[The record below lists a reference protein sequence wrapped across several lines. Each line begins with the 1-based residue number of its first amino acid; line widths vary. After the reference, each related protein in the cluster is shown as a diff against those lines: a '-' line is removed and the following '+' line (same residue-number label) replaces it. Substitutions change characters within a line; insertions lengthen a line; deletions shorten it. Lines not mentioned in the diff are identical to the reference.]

1 MPEEA
6 KSSEAKPAEAPPA
19 PPPPHYEEDLVERD
33 HTMVIN
39 GTEIPYRSQA
49 GRVLLREEDGKKLAS
64 FFFTAYTRSD
74 VDDPAARPIVFAF
87 NGGPGSSSVWLHM
100 GAFGPKRVDLD
111 DEGMPGPLP
120 GRLVLNE
127 ESLLDVADVVFID
140 PVGTGFSRGIPRED
154 QKKYHHFKRDI
165 ESVGEFIRI
174 YLTRHQRWASPKFLA
189 GESYGTTRSA
199 GLAAHL
205 LDRHGIYFSGI
216 ILVSAIL
223 NFLTGPFDTRTWT
236 FSVGHDLPYVVFLPT
251 YAATAWYHGR
261 VAAEHRK
268 KPLREFLAEV
278 EAWAF
283 GEYATALLQ
292 GDQLDERASR
302 EVIERLSG
310 YTGMPVDYLED
321 YRMRIEILRFCKEL
335 RRSEGLTVGRLDSRY
350 TGSDRFLAGDMLES
364 DPSNDAISGHFA
376 ATFNDY
382 MRSELGYESDL
393 PYEVLS
399 LEVHQA
405 WDYEDFKNAIVDTSE
420 SLRQVMSRNRHMGVL
435 VANGFFDLATPHKA
449 SEYTFSHMGL
459 TEEQRQRVHMT
470 YYEAGHM
477 MYVHR
482 PSHRQ
487 FATDVRSF
495 ILGASA

>member
-1 MPEEA
+1 MSDDPTNTKTETAETAPE
-6 KSSEAKPAEAPPA
+6 
-19 PPPPHYEEDLVERD
+19 PPPPHYEEDIVERD
-33 HTMVIN
+33 HTMVIDGN
-39 GTEIPYRSQA
+39 EIPYRSQA

-74 VDDPAARPIVFAF
+74 VDDPASRPVVFAF

-111 DEGMPGPLP
+111 DDGMPGPLP
-120 GRLVLNE
+120 GRLVVNE
-127 ESLLDVADVVFID
+127 QSLLDVADIVFID
-140 PVGTGFSRGIPRED
+140 PVGTGYSRGIPREE

-174 YLTRHQRWASPKFLA
+174 YLTRHRRWASPKFLA

-199 GLAAHL
+199 GLAAYL
-205 LDRHGIYFSGI
+205 LDRHGIYFNGI

-223 NFLTGPFDTRTWT
+223 NFLTGPFDRKTWT

-251 YAATAWYHGR
+251 YAATAWFHKR
-261 VAAEHRK
+261 VAAEHRD
-268 KPLREFLAEV
+268 KPLREFLDEV

-292 GDQLDERASR
+292 GDQLDTDTTRT
-302 EVIERLSG
+302 VVERLSG
-310 YTGMPVDYLED
+310 YTGMPKDYLED

-350 TGSDRFLAGDMLES
+350 TGSDRFTAGDMLES
-364 DPSNDAISGHFA
+364 DPAHDAISGHFA

-382 MRSELGYESDL
+382 LRGELGYESDL

-399 LEVHQA
+399 MEVHES

-420 SLRQVMSRNRHMGVL
+420 SLRQGMARNRHMAVL
-435 VANGFFDLATPHKA
+435 VANGYFDLATPHKA

-459 TEEQRQRVHMT
+459 TEEQRRRVHMT

-482 PSHRQ
+482 ESHRR

-495 ILGASA
+495 ILGASS